1 MTTDIE
7 ENKSRWSVLSD
18 IKTELEKIASNQER
32 LERHMITLTKA
43 TTATRQMSEEDRET
57 AVARFPADA
66 DRDRPAAGGRSRT
79 RATMAAGDFDKGHGG
94 AGQIGAVLRHFDEF
108 VFRGRLTHPL
118 L

>member
-1 MTTDIE
+1 MTADIE

-66 DRDRPAAGGRSRT
+66 DGDRPTAPGRSRT
-79 RATMAAGDFDKGHGG
+79 RAAMALSDLDKGHGR
-94 AGQIGAVLRHFDEF
+94 AGQIGTVLGHFNEF
-108 VFRGRLTHPL
+108 IFGG
-118 L
+118 